1 MTATILDA
9 EPIGAADRR
18 SLKSRLRRAERMG
31 RVRAYAAVAPLLAFI
46 LIAFVV
52 PIALMLFK
60 SVQNPTVAGQ
70 FPRTLASLSR
80 WDLAADPTPPEAV
93 YEAFADELKA
103 SRKAGEL
110 SKVAT
115 RLNYD
120 SGGMRS
126 LLMGTSRRIKDADT
140 GPWKARL
147 IALDPAWGERA
158 TWSVFRQAGEPV
170 TAGFY
175 LAALD
180 MKRDADNRIVSQPED
195 LQLYVDAMLRT
206 LWVGVLVTFFTLLA
220 GYPVA
225 YLLATL
231 PPKTGNLL
239 MICVLLPF
247 WTSLL
252 VRTTSWIVILQ
263 REGLF
268 NDLLIALGL
277 IDERVQLIFN
287 RFGVVTAMTHILLP
301 FMILPIYSVMK
312 QVPPSLV
319 RAARSLGAG
328 PVTAFF
334 KVYVPQTMPG
344 VSAGALLVFILAL
357 GYYITPALVGG
368 PADQMISYFIA
379 DHIGRSLNWG
389 LASAL
394 GGVLLAGVLA
404 LYAVYDRLVGVTNVK
419 LG

>member
-1 MTATILDA
+1 MTATLLEA
-9 EPIGAADRR
+9 EPISAAGRR

-46 LIAFVV
+46 LLAFVV
-52 PIALMLFK
+52 PIGLMLVN
-60 SVQNPTVAGQ
+60 SVQNPVIATQ
-70 FPRTLASLSR
+70 FPHTLEA
-80 WDLAADPTPPEAV
+80 LATWNADEPSPPEAV
-93 YEAFADELKA
+93 FAAFAAEIQD
-103 SRKAGEL
+103 SRRTGEL

-115 RLNYD
+115 RLNYE

-126 LLMGTSRRIKDADT
+126 LLMGTARRIKGGDT
-140 GPWKARL
+140 GPWKERL
-147 IALDPAWGERA
+147 LALDPAWGQRE
-158 TWSVFRQAGEPV
+158 TWSVFRQAGEPF
-170 TAGFY
+170 TAGYY

-180 MKRDADNRIVSQPED
+180 LRRNADDEIVAQPED
-195 LQLYVDAMLRT
+195 QRLYVDAMLRT
-206 LWVGVLVTFFTLLA
+206 LWVGALVTLFTLLT

-252 VRTTSWIVILQ
+252 VRTTAWIVILQ

-268 NDLLIALGL
+268 NDLLLALGL

-287 RFGVVTAMTHILLP
+287 RVGVVTAMTHILLP

-334 KVYVPQTMPG
+334 KIYVPQTMPG
-344 VSAGALLVFILAL
+344 VSAGALLVFILSL

>member
-9 EPIGAADRR
+9 EPLSAAERR

-46 LIAFVV
+46 LLAFVV
-52 PIALMLFK
+52 PITLMLIN
-60 SVQNPTVAGQ
+60 SVQNPVVASQ
-70 FPRTLASLSR
+70 FPRTLTA
-80 WDLAADPTPPEAV
+80 LAAWGRTAEPTPPEGV
-93 YEAFADELKA
+93 YEAFAEELKV

-126 LLMGTSRRIKDADT
+126 LLMGTARRIKDGDT
-140 GPWKARL
+140 GPWKERL
-147 IALDPAWGERA
+147 LAVDAAWGKRE
-158 TWSVFRQAGEPV
+158 TWAVFRQAGDPF
-170 TAGFY
+170 TAGYY

-180 MKRDADNRIVSQPED
+180 LRRDADDQIVRQPED
-195 LQLYVDAMLRT
+195 QRLYVDAMSRT
-206 LWVGVLVTFFTLLA
+206 LWVGALVTFFTLLA

-268 NDLLIALGL
+268 NDLLMALGL

>member
-1 MTATILDA
+1 MHAPATDI
-9 EPIGAADRR
+9 EPMSADERHA
-18 SLKSRLRRAERMG
+18 LKLRLRRAERMG
-31 RVRAYAAVAPLLAFI
+31 RVRAYAAVAPLLLFI
-46 LIAFVV
+46 VIAFVV
-52 PIALMLFK
+52 PIGLMLFNSIK
-60 SVQNPTVAGQ
+60 NPIVAAE
-70 FPRTLASLSR
+70 FPNTLRALAV
-80 WDLAADPTPPEAV
+80 WDSSEPTPPEAV
-93 YEAFADELKA
+93 YAAFVDELRA
-103 SRKAGEL
+103 SRESGEL

-120 SGGMRS
+120 SSGMRS
-126 LLMGTSRRIKDADT
+126 LLMGTGRRIKDGDS

-147 IALDPAWGERA
+147 IALDPAWGKPE
-158 TWSVFRQAGEPV
+158 TWVAIRQAGEPY
-170 TAGFY
+170 TLGYY

-180 MKRDADNRIVSQPED
+180 LRRDAEDSVVQQPED
-195 LQLYVDAMLRT
+195 QRIYVDAMLRT
-206 LWVGVLVTFFTLLA
+206 LWVGVLVTLFALAA

-231 PPKTGNLL
+231 PARTGNLL

-252 VRTTSWIVILQ
+252 VRTTAWIVILQ
-263 REGLF
+263 REGLL
-268 NDLLIALGL
+268 NDLLLALGL

-287 RFGVVTAMTHILLP
+287 RFGVIVAMTHILLP
-301 FMILPIYSVMK
+301 FMILPIYSVMR

-328 PVTAFF
+328 PVTAFL

-368 PADQMISYFIA
+368 PADQMVSYFIA